1 MVKDNYRYIKGF
13 INTEIY
19 NHKTIP
25 DYWGTEENN
34 HNESLIFNYVIDL
47 DIVNQDWFDERLKYT
62 NVELLEELLTK
73 INKL

>member
-1 MVKDNYRYIKGF
+1 M
-13 INTEIY
+13 NTKEIIEFTENEIL

-34 HNESLIFNYVIDL
+34 HNESLIFNYALDL

-62 NVELLEELLTK
+62 NLELLEELLTK
-73 INKL
+73 LNK

>member
-34 HNESLIFNYVIDL
+34 NNESLIFNYVLDL

-73 INKL
+73 LNK